1 MTELTN
7 FLDLGICEQLNQKL
21 LENNLTNPTPVQKQV
36 IPELLQKNE
45 EKNEKIFICIFNNGI
60 YIFFLLHKCTKRSP
74 QK

>member
-36 IPELLQKNE
+36 IPELLQNP
-45 EKNEKIFICIFNNGI
+45 
-60 YIFFLLHKCTKRSP
+60 RQSP
-74 QK
+74 N